1 MSSTPDSAD
10 SSKPAA
16 KPKKQVSTQRRVISW
31 VFIAILLGVVL
42 LEWRAKSSQAK
53 TFENLGAAMEAE
65 AGGEIPFAQFEESIQ
80 GSPSVEIDESG
91 LIMRLY
97 HYKWNGIFKTYH
109 MRLLV
114 NDEDLVVTYDALPEG
129 DTVNK
134 MRRISKKSMQDLVE
148 KNKQELADQNA
159 DQKPTTEKPTET
171 PATPEPAKTETPEK
185 ETAAP
190 KNE

>member
-1 MSSTPDSAD
+1 MSSTPDSAE
-10 SSKPAA
+10 SAKPAA

-31 VFIAILLGVVL
+31 VFIVILLGIVL

-53 TFENLGAAMEAE
+53 TFENLGTAMEAE
-65 AGGEIPFAQFEESIQ
+65 AGGEIPFAQFEGTIQ

-129 DTVNK
+129 DTVNG
-134 MRRISKKSMQDLVE
+134 MRRISKKSMQELVE
-148 KNKQELADQNA
+148 KNKREADDQNA
-159 DQKPTTEKPTET
+159 DQKPTAET
-171 PATPEPAKTETPEK
+171 PAAGEPAKTEAPDK